1 VNATPFLR
9 QATPERPGPGPL
21 PSEALRAL
29 QIEVVRRLQGMLA
42 GDYRSSRFGDG
53 TELAQLRPYVP
64 GDDVRGIEW
73 NVTARA
79 GEPYVRVNLAERV
92 LVTWLLLDCSPSMH
106 FGTAD
111 RRKADV
117 ADGVAIAIGHVATRR
132 GNRLGVITFGDAKP
146 TMLPP
151 HQGRA
156 GLLGLLEAL
165 QREQTVEGGGATS
178 LGDALAR
185 TASIARQRGVVVIV
199 SDFRGPLDWRKPLL
213 RLLSRHDVLAVE
225 VRDPREQELPDVGDL
240 WLVDPETGRQVRVD
254 TRSSSLRERFAEA
267 AAEERTGVARVLSA
281 IGVRHV
287 VLSTAGE
294 WLRPLAVYLGGGR

>member
-53 TELAQLRPYVP
+53 TELAQLRQYVP

-73 NVTARA
+73 NVTART

-117 ADGVAIAIGHVATRR
+117 AEGVAIAIGHVATRR
-132 GNRLGVITFGDAKP
+132 GNRLGMITFGAPKP
-146 TMLPP
+146 TLLPP

-165 QREQTVEGGGATS
+165 QREPTVEGGGATS

-185 TASIARQRGVVVIV
+185 AGSVARQRGVVVIV

-213 RLLSRHDVLAVE
+213 RLMSRHDVIAIE
-225 VRDPREQELPDVGDL
+225 VRDPREQELPNVGDL

-267 AAEERTGVARVLSA
+267 AAQERSGVARMLSA

-287 VLSTAGE
+287 VLSTAGD
-294 WLRPLAVYLGGGR
+294 WLRPLAVFLGGGR

>member
-53 TELAQLRPYVP
+53 TELAQLRQYVP

-73 NVTARA
+73 NVTART

-117 ADGVAIAIGHVATRR
+117 AEGVAIAIGHVATRR
-132 GNRLGVITFGDAKP
+132 GNRLGMITFGAPKP
-146 TMLPP
+146 TLLPP

-165 QREQTVEGGGATS
+165 QREPTVEGGGATS

-185 TASIARQRGVVVIV
+185 AGSVARQRGVVVIV

-213 RLLSRHDVLAVE
+213 RLMSRHDVIAIE
-225 VRDPREQELPDVGDL
+225 VRDPREQELPNVGDL

-267 AAEERTGVARVLSA
+267 AAQERSGVARMLSA

-287 VLSTAGE
+287 VLSTAGD
-294 WLRPLAVYLGGGR
+294 WLRPLALFLGGGR

>member
-1 VNATPFLR
+1 MNATPFLR

-92 LVTWLLLDCSPSMH
+92 LVTWLLIDCSPSMH

-117 ADGVAIAIGHVATRR
+117 AEGVAIAIGHVATRR
-132 GNRLGVITFGDAKP
+132 GNRLGVITFGDARQ
-146 TMLPP
+146 TILPP
-151 HQGRA
+151 HQGRS

-178 LGDALAR
+178 LGDALGHA
-185 TASIARQRGVVVIV
+185 ASIARQRGVIVVV

-213 RLLSRHDVLAVE
+213 RLMSRHDVIAVE
-225 VRDPREQELPDVGDL
+225 VRDPREQELPNVGDI

-254 TRSSSLRERFAEA
+254 TRSGSLRERFAQA
-267 AAEERTGVARVLSA
+267 AAEERSGVARVLSA
-281 IGVRHV
+281 LGVRHT
-287 VLSTAGE
+287 VLSTSGD
-294 WLRPLAVYLGGGR
+294 WLRPLAAFLGGAR